1 MVNES
6 SVIGSNRVDFQVA
19 ICQTDKAYRRGD
31 ADRAMKGDIM
41 SQFKSGISTVAMV
54 TAMAFGL
61 AACNDTSVEETKAP
75 TVEEAAAFMADAEKQ
90 LFEAGTSLERKAWVQ
105 ANFVTVDTSAI
116 VAEADEEFT
125 LLGVKLAN
133 ETKRF
138 QDLELPA
145 ELRRKM
151 NILKGALTLPAPDDA
166 AKTAELAK
174 IKANLDATYA
184 TGKVEME
191 GETLS
196 LGAVSDIIAS
206 DRTPERL
213 LAAWDGWHKISKP
226 MKDDYARMVD
236 IANEGARELGYKD
249 VGAMWRSGYD
259 MDPDEF
265 ATMVDGLWGEVKPLY
280 DALHCHV
287 RSKLSDFYGDRVV
300 SDTGPIPAHLLGNMW
315 AQEWGNINDVVQQG
329 AGSDASIDV
338 TSLLKDNGYDAIKM
352 VEKAEGFFT
361 SLGFDPLPDTFWDRS
376 LFVKPADRE
385 VQCHASAWNVDG
397 KEDVRI
403 KMCTKVNAEDFVTVH
418 HELGH
423 NFYQR
428 AYNKQDPLHMN
439 GANDG
444 FHEAI
449 GDMVALSMTP
459 DYLKQIGLIDEVPES
474 SDPVPG
480 LMRQALDKV
489 AFLPFGLMV
498 DKWRWQVFS
507 GEVGPDQYNDAWWKL
522 REEYQGLKA
531 PNDRP
536 ADAFDPG
543 AKYHIP
549 GNTPYMRYFL
559 ARILQF
565 QFYKAACDQAG
576 WTGPLH
582 ECSIY
587 GNKEVG
593 EKFNAMMEMGASKPW
608 PEALE
613 AFTGSRTMSGEAIIA
628 YFQPLKAW
636 LDEQNA
642 NRTCGW

>member
-1 MVNES
+1 
-6 SVIGSNRVDFQVA
+6 
-19 ICQTDKAYRRGD
+19 
-31 ADRAMKGDIM
+31 M
-41 SQFKSGISTVAMV
+41 SQFKSGISRLALMS
-54 TAMAFGL
+54 ALAIGL
-61 AACNDTSVEETKAP
+61 AACNDTSVEEKKAAP
-75 TVEEAAAFMADAEKQ
+75 TVEEAAAFMKDAEQQ
-90 LFEAGTSLERKAWVQ
+90 LLAEGNSLSRKAWVQ
-105 ANFVTVDTSAI
+105 ANFITTDTNAI
-116 VAEADEEFT
+116 VAEADEAFT

-138 QDLELPA
+138 DDVELPA

-166 AKTAELAK
+166 TKTAELAT
-174 IKANLDATYA
+174 IKANLDATYG

-196 LGAVSDIIAS
+196 LGAASDIIAS

-213 LAAWDGWHKISKP
+213 LEAWDGWRKISKP

-265 ATMVDGLWGEVKPLY
+265 AAMVDGLWGEVKPLY

-287 RSKLSDFYGDRVV
+287 RAKLSDFYGDRVV
-300 SDTGPIPAHLLGNMW
+300 SDNGPIPAHLLGNMW
-315 AQEWGNINDVVQQG
+315 AQEWGNINDVVQKD
-329 AGSDASIDV
+329 AGGDAGIDV
-338 TSLLKDNGYDAIKM
+338 TSLLVEKGYDAHKM
-352 VEKAEGFFT
+352 VQTAEGFFT
-361 SLGFDPLPDTFWDRS
+361 SLGFAPLPETFWERS

-385 VQCHASAWNVDG
+385 VQCHASAWNIDS
-397 KEDVRI
+397 KDDVRI

-428 AYNKQDPLHMN
+428 AYNKQDPLHMG

-459 DYLKQIGLIDEVPES
+459 DYLKQIGLIDQVPAS
-474 SDPVPG
+474 TDPVPA

-507 GEVGPDQYNDAWWKL
+507 GEVTPDQYNDAWWKL

-531 PNDRP
+531 PNERP

-613 AFTGSRTMSGEAIIA
+613 AFTGSRDMSGDAIIA
-628 YFQPLKAW
+628 YFEPLKAW
-636 LDEQNA
+636 LDEQNKD
-642 NRTCGW
+642 RTCGW

>member
-1 MVNES
+1 MA
-6 SVIGSNRVDFQVA
+6 QW
-19 ICQTDKAYRRGD
+19 
-31 ADRAMKGDIM
+31 
-41 SQFKSGISTVAMV
+41 KSGISVIALTVALSL
-54 TAMAFGL
+54 TACGEKSENEA
-61 AACNDTSVEETKAP
+61 DTAKTAAP
-75 TVEEAAAFMADAEKQ
+75 TVAEAEAFMRHAEQK
-90 LFEAGTSLERKAWVQ
+90 LSDEGKSFSRKAWVQ
-105 ANFVTVDTSAI
+105 ANFITADTNII
-116 VAEADEEFT
+116 VAEADEAFT

-133 ETKRF
+133 EAKRF
-138 QDLELPA
+138 DGLDLPPELA
-145 ELRRKM
+145 RKM
-151 NILKGALTLPAPDDA
+151 TILKAALTLPAPDDA
-166 AKTAELAK
+166 EKTAELAT
-174 IKANLDATYA
+174 IKANLDATYG

-196 LGAVSDIIAS
+196 LGQVSDIMAE

-236 IANEGARELGYKD
+236 IANEGASELGYKD
-249 VGAMWRSGYD
+249 VGAMWRGGYD
-259 MDPDEF
+259 MDPDAF
-265 ATMVDGLWGEVKPLY
+265 AAMVDEMWGDVKPLY

-287 RSKLSDFYGDRVV
+287 RAKLSDFYGDRVV
-300 SDTGPIPAHLLGNMW
+300 PDSGPIPAHLLGNMW
-315 AQEWGNINDVVQQG
+315 AQEWGNIYPVVQPEG
-329 AGSDASIDV
+329 TAGGSIDV
-338 TSLLKDNGYDAIKM
+338 TSKLVEKGYDAKKM
-352 VEKAEGFFT
+352 AKAAEGFFT
-361 SLGFDPLPDTFWDRS
+361 SLGFEPLPDTFWDRS

-385 VQCHASAWNVDG
+385 VQCHASAWNIDG
-397 KEDVRI
+397 KDDVRI
-403 KMCTKVNAEDFVTVH
+403 KMCTKVNGEDFVTVH

-428 AYNKQDPLHMN
+428 AYKDQSPLHQN

-459 DYLKQIGLIDEVPES
+459 DYLKQIGLIEEVPAS
-474 SDPVPG
+474 SDPIPA
-480 LMRQALDKV
+480 LLRQAMDKV

-507 GEVGPDQYNDAWWKL
+507 GEVTPDQYNDAWWKL

-531 PNDRP
+531 PNERP

-576 WTGPLH
+576 WTGPLA

-593 EKFNAMMEMGASKPW
+593 AKFNAMMEMGASKPW

-613 AFTGSRTMSGEAIIA
+613 AFTGSREMSGEAIIA
-628 YFQPLKAW
+628 YFEPLKVW

>member
-1 MVNES
+1 
-6 SVIGSNRVDFQVA
+6 
-19 ICQTDKAYRRGD
+19 
-31 ADRAMKGDIM
+31 M
-41 SQFKSGISTVAMV
+41 SQFKSGISRFALMS
-54 TAMAFGL
+54 ALALGL
-61 AACNDTSVEETKAP
+61 AACNDKAVEEEKKAP

-90 LFEAGTSLERKAWVQ
+90 LFDESVSLGRKAWVQ
-105 ANFVTVDTSAI
+105 ANFITEDTNAI
-116 VAEADEEFT
+116 VAEADEAYT

-133 ETKRF
+133 DTKRF
-138 QDLELPA
+138 EGVELPA

-151 NILKGALTLPAPDDA
+151 NILKGGLTLPAPDDA

-174 IKANLDATYA
+174 IKANLDATYG

-226 MKDDYARMVD
+226 MKADYARMVE

-280 DALHCHV
+280 DALHCEV
-287 RSKLSDFYGDRVV
+287 RAKLSDFYGDRVV
-300 SDTGPIPAHLLGNMW
+300 PDNGPIPAHLLGNMW
-315 AQEWGNINDVVQQG
+315 AQEWGNINDVVQPG
-329 AGSDASIDV
+329 ASEGSSLDV
-338 TSLLKDNGYDAIKM
+338 TSLLVEKGYDAKKM
-352 VEKAEGFFT
+352 VKTAEGFFT
-361 SLGFDPLPDTFWDRS
+361 SLGFEPLPDTFWERS

-385 VQCHASAWNVDG
+385 VQCHASAWDIDNKD
-397 KEDVRI
+397 DVRI

-428 AYNKQDPLHMN
+428 AYKNQDPLYLN

-459 DYLKQIGLIDEVPES
+459 DYLKQIGLIDEVPAS
-474 SDPVPG
+474 TDPVPA

-507 GEVGPDQYNDAWWKL
+507 GEVTPDQYNDAWWKL

-531 PNDRP
+531 PNERP

-576 WTGPLH
+576 WTGPLYQ
-582 ECSIY
+582 CSIY

-613 AFTGSRTMSGEAIIA
+613 AFTGSRKMSGEAIIA
-628 YFQPLKAW
+628 YFEPLKAW
-636 LDEQNA
+636 LDEQNKD
-642 NRTCGW
+642 RTCGW

>member
-1 MVNES
+1 MLTYQGRFVRP
-6 SVIGSNRVDFQVA
+6 IGLNRCGD
-19 ICQTDKAYRRGD
+19 TGKAL
-31 ADRAMKGDIM
+31 KGDIM
-41 SQFKSGISTVAMV
+41 SQFKSGISRVALMS
-54 TAMAFGL
+54 ALALGL
-61 AACNDTSVEETKAP
+61 AACNDKAVEEEHKAP
-75 TVEEAAAFMADAEKQ
+75 TVEDAAAFMADAEKQ

-116 VAEADEEFT
+116 VAEADEEYT

-138 QDLELPA
+138 EKLELPA

-166 AKTAELAK
+166 AKTAELAR

-196 LGAVSDIIAS
+196 LGGVSDIIAS

-226 MKDDYARMVD
+226 MKADYAQMVD
-236 IANEGARELGYKD
+236 IANAGARELGYKD

-265 ATMVDGLWGEVKPLY
+265 AVMVDGLWSEVKPLY
-280 DALHCHV
+280 DALHCQV
-287 RSKLSDFYGDRVV
+287 RAKLSDFYGDRVV

-315 AQEWGNINDVVQQG
+315 AQEWGNINDVVQPG
-329 AGSDASIDV
+329 VSEGSSLDV
-338 TSLLKDNGYDAIKM
+338 TSLLVEKGYDAKKM
-352 VEKAEGFFT
+352 VKTAEGFFT

-385 VQCHASAWNVDG
+385 VQCHASAWDIDG
-397 KEDVRI
+397 KDDVRI

-428 AYNKQDPLHMN
+428 AYKNQDPLYLN

-449 GDMVALSMTP
+449 GDTVVLSMTP
-459 DYLKQIGLIDEVPES
+459 DYLKQIGLIDEVPAS
-474 SDPVPG
+474 TDPVPA

-507 GEVGPDQYNDAWWKL
+507 GEVTPDQYNDAWWKL

-531 PNDRP
+531 PNERP

-576 WTGPLH
+576 WTGPLYQ
-582 ECSIY
+582 CSIY

-613 AFTGSRTMSGEAIIA
+613 AFTGSRKMSGEAIIA
-628 YFQPLKAW
+628 YFEPLKAW
-636 LDEQNA
+636 LDEQNKD
-642 NRTCGW
+642 RTCGW

>member
-1 MVNES
+1 MA
-6 SVIGSNRVDFQVA
+6 GW
-19 ICQTDKAYRRGD
+19 
-31 ADRAMKGDIM
+31 
-41 SQFKSGISTVAMV
+41 KSGISTVALMTGV
-54 TAMAFGL
+54 SL
-61 AACNDTSVEETKAP
+61 ALVACNDKSVEEKKAP
-75 TVEEAAAFMADAEKQ
+75 TVEEAQAFMKEAEQKI
-90 LFEAGTSLERKAWVQ
+90 FDESVSLGRKAWVQ
-105 ANFVTVDTSAI
+105 ANFITHDTNAI
-116 VAEADEEFT
+116 VAEADEAFT

-133 ETKRF
+133 DTKRF
-138 QDLELPA
+138 ADLELPA

-151 NILKGALTLPAPDDA
+151 NILKGGLTLPAPDDA

-174 IKANLDATYA
+174 IKANLDATYG

-191 GETLS
+191 GKTMS
-196 LGAVSDIIAS
+196 LGGVSDIIAS

-213 LAAWDGWHKISKP
+213 LAAWDGWHNISKP
-226 MKDDYARMVD
+226 MKADYARMVE

-259 MDPDEF
+259 MDADEF
-265 ATMVDGLWGEVKPLY
+265 ATMVDGLWADVKPLY
-280 DALHCHV
+280 DALHCEV
-287 RSKLSDFYGDRVV
+287 RAKLSDFYGDRVV

-315 AQEWGNINDVVQQG
+315 AQEWGNINDVVQPG
-329 AGSDASIDV
+329 ASEDASIDV
-338 TSLLKDNGYDAIKM
+338 TSLLVEKGYDAKKM
-352 VEKAEGFFT
+352 VKTAEGFFT
-361 SLGFDPLPDTFWDRS
+361 SLGFEPLPDTFWERS

-385 VQCHASAWNVDG
+385 VQCHASAWDIDNKD
-397 KEDVRI
+397 DVRI

-428 AYNKQDPLHMN
+428 AYKNQDPLYLN

-459 DYLKQIGLIDEVPES
+459 DYLKQIGLIDEVPAS
-474 SDPVPG
+474 GDPIPA

-507 GEVGPDQYNDAWWKL
+507 GEVGPDQYNAAWWKL

-531 PNDRP
+531 PNERP

-559 ARILQF
+559 ARVLQF

-593 EKFNAMMEMGASKPW
+593 AKFNAMMEMGASKPW

-613 AFTGSRTMSGEAIIA
+613 AFTGSREISGEAIIA
-628 YFQPLKAW
+628 YFEPLKAW
-636 LDEQNA
+636 LDEQNKD
-642 NRTCGW
+642 RTCGW

>member
-1 MVNES
+1 M
-6 SVIGSNRVDFQVA
+6 R
-19 ICQTDKAYRRGD
+19 KW
-31 ADRAMKGDIM
+31 
-41 SQFKSGISTVAMV
+41 KSGLSNIALV
-54 TAMAFGL
+54 TALAFGL
-61 AACNDTSVEETKAP
+61 AACNEKSAEAPKAP
-75 TVEEAAAFMADAEKQ
+75 TAADAAAFVKDAEEQ
-90 LFEAGTSLERKAWVQ
+90 LFREGVSLERKAWVQ
-105 ANFVTVDTSAI
+105 ANFITVDTSAI
-116 VAEADEEFT
+116 TAEADEAYT
-125 LLGVKLAN
+125 ALGVKLAN
-133 ETKRF
+133 EAKKYDGLALDGET
-138 QDLELPA
+138 
-145 ELRRKM
+145 RRKLDM
-151 NILKGALTLPAPDDA
+151 LKLALTLPAPADA
-166 AKTAELAK
+166 AKTSELAT
-174 IKANLDATYA
+174 IKANLDATYG
-184 TGKVEME
+184 TGKVEMD
-191 GETLS
+191 GKSQTLDDMMEIM
-196 LGAVSDIIAS
+196 ANDH
-206 DRTPERL
+206 DPERL
-213 LAAWDGWHKISKP
+213 LAAWDGWRKISMP
-226 MKDDYARMVD
+226 MKADYARMVD
-236 IANEGARELGYKD
+236 IANEGATELGYKD
-249 VGAMWRSGYD
+249 VGAMWRAGYD

-265 ATMVDGLWGEVKPLY
+265 AAMVDKLWADVKPLY

-287 RSKLSDFYGDRVV
+287 RAKLSDYYGDRVV
-300 SDTGPIPAHLLGNMW
+300 PDQGPIPAHLLGNMW
-315 AQEWGNINDVVQQG
+315 AQEWGNIYPLVKPEGVEG
-329 AGSDASIDV
+329 ASLDV
-338 TSLLKDNGYDAIKM
+338 TSLLVDKGYDAKKM
-352 VEKAEGFFT
+352 AATAEGFFV
-361 SLGFDPLPDTFWDRS
+361 SLGFEPLPQTFWERS
-376 LFVKPADRE
+376 LFTRPQDRE
-385 VQCHASAWNVDG
+385 VTCHASAWDIDG
-397 KEDVRI
+397 KDDLRI
-403 KMCTKVNAEDFVTVH
+403 KMCARVNAEDFVTFH

-428 AYNKQDPLHMN
+428 AYKNQDPMYRT

-459 DYLKQIGLIDEVPES
+459 GYLQQIGLIDTVPAGG
-474 SDPVPG
+474 DPVPA

-507 GEVGPDQYNDAWWKL
+507 GAVQPAQYNEAWWKL

-531 PNDRP
+531 PNERP

-593 EKFNAMMEMGASKPW
+593 EKFKAMLEMGASKPW

-613 AFTGSRTMSGEAIIA
+613 AFTGSREMSGDAILA
-628 YFQPLKAW
+628 YFAPLKEW
-636 LDEQNA
+636 LDEQNK

>member
-1 MVNES
+1 MTQFNS
-6 SVIGSNRVDFQVA
+6 SVSKLALVA
-19 ICQTDKAYRRGD
+19 VLAT
-31 ADRAMKGDIM
+31 
-41 SQFKSGISTVAMV
+41 
-54 TAMAFGL
+54 GL
-61 AACNDTSVEETKAP
+61 AACNDKSVETKAAP
-75 TVEEAAAFMADAEKQ
+75 TAEDAAAFMADAEKQ

-116 VAEADEEFT
+116 VAEADEEYT

-133 ETKRF
+133 QTKRF
-138 QDLELPA
+138 ENVELPA

-226 MKDDYARMVD
+226 MKNDYVQMVE

-287 RSKLSDFYGDRVV
+287 RAKLSDFYGDRVV

-315 AQEWGNINDVVQQG
+315 AQEWGNINDVVQPG
-329 AGSDASIDV
+329 ASEGDSLDV
-338 TSLLKDNGYDAIKM
+338 TSLLVEKGYDARKM
-352 VEKAEGFFT
+352 VKTAEGFFT
-361 SLGFDPLPDTFWDRS
+361 SLGFDPLPDTFWERS

-385 VQCHASAWNVDG
+385 VQCHASAWDIDG
-397 KEDVRI
+397 KDDVRI

-428 AYNKQDPLHMN
+428 AYKNQDWLHLN

-459 DYLKQIGLIDEVPES
+459 GYLKQIGLIDEVPAS
-474 SDPVPG
+474 TDPVPA

-576 WTGPLH
+576 WTGPLYQ
-582 ECSIY
+582 CSIY

-593 EKFNAMMEMGASKPW
+593 ARFNAMMEMGASKPW
-608 PEALE
+608 PDALE
-613 AFTGSRTMSGEAIIA
+613 AFTGSREMSGEAIIA
-628 YFQPLKAW
+628 YFEPLKVW
-636 LDEQNA
+636 LDEQNKD
-642 NRTCGW
+642 RTCGW